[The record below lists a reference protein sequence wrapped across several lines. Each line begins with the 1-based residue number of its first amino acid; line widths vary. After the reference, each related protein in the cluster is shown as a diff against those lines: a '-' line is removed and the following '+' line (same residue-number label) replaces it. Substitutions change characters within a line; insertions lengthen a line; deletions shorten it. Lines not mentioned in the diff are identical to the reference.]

1 MKYSCSSGHK
11 EYIWSLP
18 TKIPKAQIESMKI
31 CPCGARGVKIR
42 VEKKFKKMKT
52 NANITE

>member
-42 VEKKFKKMKT
+42 VEKKLKKMKT